1 MMIYL
6 KLSVKVIMNSYK
18 NVYIL
23 GIGGTGM
30 SSIAKYMSQAG
41 FNVGGYDQRKSYI
54 TNTLEQESINIDFDL
69 EEITYDK
76 DTLYIYSTAFNLTK
90 TNLSSNTE
98 SKNVLSR
105 PEFLQELTRNNYV
118 IGVTGTHGKT
128 STTALLAH
136 IFHYNKRNV
145 SYIFGGVTS
154 FNGIGGHYGS
164 DNKVLILEA
173 DEAFDTFNSLDIDDL
188 LVTNIDE
195 DHLDHYL
202 NFENLI
208 NAFKNVIENTSNNV
222 VLNLDNLELKKLK
235 LSKKIYSYSSSDES
249 EITIKNSDVIS
260 HEGTNFQIETSM
272 IGDHFKSNIAGAICI
287 AYLNGISIEDSLLA
301 IKHFSGVRRRV
312 EFLGSTSG
320 VSIYDDYGH
329 HPTEIDATITALK
342 SHVKGKL
349 YVVFQPHR
357 YTRTQEHLDKF
368 KMSLLKAD
376 EAIVV
381 DIYPS
386 GELPIPG
393 VSSKNLEDK
402 NIKYIKSMRAVPSYL
417 RAKVNSGDVVLTIGA
432 GDITLLG
439 PQILKYLDEKN

>member
-6 KLSVKVIMNSYK
+6 ELSVKVIMNSYK

-69 EEITYDK
+69 EDIMYDK
-76 DTLYIYSTAFNLTK
+76 NTLYIYSTAFNLTK

-154 FNGIGGHYGS
+154 FNGIGGHYGA

-173 DEAFDTFNSLDIDDL
+173 DEAFDTFNSLHIDDL

-195 DHLDHYL
+195 DHLDYYL

-249 EITIKNSDVIS
+249 EITIKNSGIIS
-260 HEGTNFQIETSM
+260 HEGTNFLIETSM

-301 IKHFSGVRRRV
+301 IKHFSGVRRRA

-320 VSIYDDYGH
+320 ISIYDDYGH

-342 SHVKGKL
+342 SYVKGKL

-357 YTRTQEHLDKF
+357 YTRTQEHIDKF
-368 KMSLLKAD
+368 KISLLKAD

-393 VSSKNLEDK
+393 VSSK
-402 NIKYIKSMRAVPSYL
+402 YIKSMRAVPSYL
-417 RAKVNSGDVVLTIGA
+417 KGKVNSGDAVLTIGA

>member
-1 MMIYL
+1 MIYL
-6 KLSVKVIMNSYK
+6 KLSAKVIMNSYK

-105 PEFLQELTRNNYV
+105 PEFLQELTRDNYV

-173 DEAFDTFNSLDIDDL
+173 DEAFDTFNSLHIDDL

-195 DHLDHYL
+195 DHLDYYL

-249 EITIKNSDVIS
+249 EITIINSGVIS

-301 IKHFSGVRRRV
+301 IKHFSGVRRRA

-320 VSIYDDYGH
+320 ISIYDDYGH

-376 EAIVV
+376 ETIVV

-386 GELPIPG
+386 
-393 VSSKNLEDK
+393 
-402 NIKYIKSMRAVPSYL
+402 
-417 RAKVNSGDVVLTIGA
+417 
-432 GDITLLG
+432 
-439 PQILKYLDEKN
+439 Q

>member
-6 KLSVKVIMNSYK
+6 KLSAKVIMNSYK

-105 PEFLQELTRNNYV
+105 PEFLQELTRDNYV

-249 EITIKNSDVIS
+249 EITIINSGVIS

-287 AYLNGISIEDSLLA
+287 AYLNGIPIEDSLLA
-301 IKHFSGVRRRV
+301 IKHFSGVRRRA

-320 VSIYDDYGH
+320 ISIYDDYGH

-417 RAKVNSGDVVLTIGA
+417 RGKVNNGDVVLTIGA
-432 GDITLLG
+432 GDSTLLG

>member
-1 MMIYL
+1 
-6 KLSVKVIMNSYK
+6 MNSYK

-105 PEFLQELTRNNYV
+105 PEFLQELTRDNYV

-173 DEAFDTFNSLDIDDL
+173 DEAFDTFNSLHIDDL

-195 DHLDHYL
+195 DHLDYYL

-249 EITIKNSDVIS
+249 EITIINSGVIS

-301 IKHFSGVRRRV
+301 IKHFSGVRRR
-312 EFLGSTSG
+312 
-320 VSIYDDYGH
+320 
-329 HPTEIDATITALK
+329 A
-342 SHVKGKL
+342 
-349 YVVFQPHR
+349 
-357 YTRTQEHLDKF
+357 
-368 KMSLLKAD
+368 
-376 EAIVV
+376 
-381 DIYPS
+381 
-386 GELPIPG
+386 
-393 VSSKNLEDK
+393 
-402 NIKYIKSMRAVPSYL
+402 
-417 RAKVNSGDVVLTIGA
+417 
-432 GDITLLG
+432 
-439 PQILKYLDEKN
+439 

>member
-54 TNTLEQESINIDFDL
+54 TNTLEQESINIDFDP

-105 PEFLQELTRNNYV
+105 PEFLQELTRDNYV

-173 DEAFDTFNSLDIDDL
+173 DEAFDTFNSLHIDDL

-195 DHLDHYL
+195 DHLDYYL

-249 EITIKNSDVIS
+249 EITIINSGVIS

-287 AYLNGISIEDSLLA
+287 AYLNGIPIEDSLLA
-301 IKHFSGVRRRV
+301 IKHFSGVRRRA

-320 VSIYDDYGH
+320 ISIYDDYGH

-417 RAKVNSGDVVLTIGA
+417 RGKVNRGDAVLTIGA

>member
-1 MMIYL
+1 M
-6 KLSVKVIMNSYK
+6 
-18 NVYIL
+18 
-23 GIGGTGM
+23 
-30 SSIAKYMSQAG
+30 
-41 FNVGGYDQRKSYI
+41 
-54 TNTLEQESINIDFDL
+54 
-69 EEITYDK
+69 
-76 DTLYIYSTAFNLTK
+76 
-90 TNLSSNTE
+90 
-98 SKNVLSR
+98 
-105 PEFLQELTRNNYV
+105 
-118 IGVTGTHGKT
+118 
-128 STTALLAH
+128 
-136 IFHYNKRNV
+136 
-145 SYIFGGVTS
+145 
-154 FNGIGGHYGS
+154 
-164 DNKVLILEA
+164 LILEA

-249 EITIKNSDVIS
+249 EITIKNSGIIS
-260 HEGTNFQIETSM
+260 HEGTNFLIETSM

-417 RAKVNSGDVVLTIGA
+417 RGKVNSGDVVLTIGA

>member
-6 KLSVKVIMNSYK
+6 ELSVKVIMNSYK

-69 EEITYDK
+69 EDIMYDK
-76 DTLYIYSTAFNLTK
+76 NTLYIYSTAFNLTK

-154 FNGIGGHYGS
+154 FNGIGGHYGA

-173 DEAFDTFNSLDIDDL
+173 DEAFDTFNSLHIDDL

-195 DHLDHYL
+195 DHLDYYL

-249 EITIKNSDVIS
+249 EITIKNSGIIS
-260 HEGTNFQIETSM
+260 HEGTNFLIETSM

-301 IKHFSGVRRRV
+301 IKHFSGVRRRA

-320 VSIYDDYGH
+320 ISI
-329 HPTEIDATITALK
+329 
-342 SHVKGKL
+342 
-349 YVVFQPHR
+349 
-357 YTRTQEHLDKF
+357 
-368 KMSLLKAD
+368 
-376 EAIVV
+376 
-381 DIYPS
+381 
-386 GELPIPG
+386 
-393 VSSKNLEDK
+393 
-402 NIKYIKSMRAVPSYL
+402 
-417 RAKVNSGDVVLTIGA
+417 
-432 GDITLLG
+432 
-439 PQILKYLDEKN
+439 

>member
-105 PEFLQELTRNNYV
+105 PEFLQELTRDNYV

-173 DEAFDTFNSLDIDDL
+173 DEAFDTFNSLHIDDL

-195 DHLDHYL
+195 DHLDYYL

-249 EITIKNSDVIS
+249 EITIINSGVIS

-301 IKHFSGVRRRV
+301 IKHFSGVRRRA

-320 VSIYDDYGH
+320 ISIYDDYGH
-329 HPTEIDATITALK
+329 HPTEIDVTITALK

-417 RAKVNSGDVVLTIGA
+417 RGKVNSGDAVLTIGA

>member
-1 MMIYL
+1 MRTFHRIKSRLEMMIYL
-6 KLSVKVIMNSYK
+6 ELSVKVIMNSYK

-69 EEITYDK
+69 EDIMYDK
-76 DTLYIYSTAFNLTK
+76 NTLYIYSTAFNLTK

-136 IFHYNKRNV
+136 IFHYNKRDV

-154 FNGIGGHYGS
+154 FNGIGGHYGA

-173 DEAFDTFNSLDIDDL
+173 DEAFDTFNSLHIDDL

-195 DHLDHYL
+195 DHLDYYL

-208 NAFKNVIENTSNNV
+208 I
-222 VLNLDNLELKKLK
+222 
-235 LSKKIYSYSSSDES
+235 
-249 EITIKNSDVIS
+249 
-260 HEGTNFQIETSM
+260 
-272 IGDHFKSNIAGAICI
+272 
-287 AYLNGISIEDSLLA
+287 LA
-301 IKHFSGVRRRV
+301 
-312 EFLGSTSG
+312 
-320 VSIYDDYGH
+320 
-329 HPTEIDATITALK
+329 
-342 SHVKGKL
+342 
-349 YVVFQPHR
+349 R
-357 YTRTQEHLDKF
+357 Y
-368 KMSLLKAD
+368 
-376 EAIVV
+376 
-381 DIYPS
+381 
-386 GELPIPG
+386 
-393 VSSKNLEDK
+393 
-402 NIKYIKSMRAVPSYL
+402 
-417 RAKVNSGDVVLTIGA
+417 
-432 GDITLLG
+432 
-439 PQILKYLDEKN
+439 